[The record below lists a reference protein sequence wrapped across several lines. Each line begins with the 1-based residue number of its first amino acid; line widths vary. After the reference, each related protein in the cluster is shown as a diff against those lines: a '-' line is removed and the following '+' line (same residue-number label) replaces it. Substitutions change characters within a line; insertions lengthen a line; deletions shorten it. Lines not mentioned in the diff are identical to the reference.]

1 NRGDTLA
8 LTGNISG
15 KGQLHQTG
23 SGITELQ
30 GENSYS
36 GATLIANGVL
46 QAGNTNTLSSASHH
60 YVVADTTLNT
70 QGYNQTVAGLS
81 NGGDVSLIGQQTGTT
96 LTVKGD
102 YTGEKGTIN
111 MAAIQNG
118 SGAGIADRL
127 IIDG

>member
-1 NRGDTLA
+1 M
-8 LTGNISG
+8 
-15 KGQLHQTG
+15 HQTG

-102 YTGEKGTIN
+102 YTGEKGLSTWQLSR
-111 MAAIQNG
+111 MVAEQA
-118 SGAGIADRL
+118 L
-127 IIDG
+127 PTV

>member
-1 NRGDTLA
+1 DIGSIQGDVVDNGVLNVNRGDTLA

-60 YVVADTTLNT
+60 
-70 QGYNQTVAGLS
+70 
-81 NGGDVSLIGQQTGTT
+81 
-96 LTVKGD
+96 
-102 YTGEKGTIN
+102 
-111 MAAIQNG
+111 
-118 SGAGIADRL
+118 
-127 IIDG
+127 